1 MAVLGAVVTGG
12 SVVGSAVGLAVGKV
26 VGVTG
31 PDGVELATARMIRR
45 RTPTVHSAE
54 STIPAMAMPRPF
66 CPVRLVWLSAMNPKM
81 NPSSAPPMMPKISA
95 AIAKPLVPWLGGAE

>member
-1 MAVLGAVVTGG
+1 MAVLGALVTGG
-12 SVVGSAVGLAVGKV
+12 SVVGSAVGIAVGDV

-31 PDGVELATARMIRR
+31 PGGVELATASTIRR
-45 RTPTVHSAE
+45 TKPIVHSPE
-54 STIPAMAMPRPF
+54 STMPAMAMPRPF

-95 AIAKPLVPWLGGAE
+95 AMAKPLVPRLGGGE